1 MARARQNLGSKPMA
15 DTTTDS
21 QTAAE
26 EVEAVTA
33 TAVEQTQ
40 AVVEQTKTVS
50 AKAIDQTV
58 AAMKDTVNKA
68 ASRVE
73 ASQSQVKEGITKS
86 MKTAEEVVAFSQG
99 NVEALIKSG
108 QIWSTGL
115 QDLSKQMVTSIQA
128 SYEEAV
134 SAFKA
139 LTSVKSLKEAV
150 DLQVGLARS
159 AVEKGVT
166 ESSKYTDASFK
177 LAEQALAPISSRVTL
192 AVEKFSK
199 PV

>member
-1 MARARQNLGSKPMA
+1 MARVKQNVGSQTMA
-15 DTTTDS
+15 DVMSETQTSLDEVKAATT
-21 QTAAE
+21 
-26 EVEAVTA
+26 EAVD
-33 TAVEQTQ
+33 
-40 AVVEQTKTVS
+40 QTKAAS
-50 AKAIDQTV
+50 AKSFDQAV
-58 AAMKDTVNKA
+58 AAMKDGMTKA
-68 ASRVE
+68 TSTVE
-73 ASQSQVKEGITKS
+73 ASQLNMKEGITKT

-99 NVEALIKSG
+99 NMEALIKSG

-115 QDLSKQMVTSIQA
+115 QDISKQMASSMQA
-128 SYEEAV
+128 SYEEAM

-159 AVEKGVT
+159 AVEKSVT

-192 AVEKFSK
+192 AVEKLSK

>member
-1 MARARQNLGSKPMA
+1 MAMARAKQNVG
-15 DTTTDS
+15 S
-21 QTAAE
+21 QTVADLTSETQSNFNEIKAATT
-26 EVEAVTA
+26 EAVDQT
-33 TAVEQTQ
+33 TAV
-40 AVVEQTKTVS
+40 S
-50 AKAIDQTV
+50 ARSFDQTV
-58 AAMKDTVNKA
+58 AAMKSGMNKA
-68 ASRVE
+68 TSTVE
-73 ASQSQVKEGITKS
+73 ASQTQMKEGFTKT

-99 NVEALIKSG
+99 NMEALIKSS

-115 QDLSKQMVTSIQA
+115 QDISKQMASSMQA
-128 SYEEAV
+128 SYEEAM

-159 AVEKGVT
+159 AVEKSVT

-177 LAEQALAPISSRVTL
+177 LAEQAMAPLSSRVTL

>member
-1 MARARQNLGSKPMA
+1 MARVKQNVGSQTMA
-15 DTTTDS
+15 DLT
-21 QTAAE
+21 
-26 EVEAVTA
+26 TA
-33 TAVEQTQ
+33 TQTNLNEVK
-40 AVVEQTKTVS
+40 AATAEVVEQTKAAS
-50 AKAIDQTV
+50 AKSFDQTV
-58 AAMKDTVNKA
+58 AAMKDSMSKA
-68 ASRVE
+68 TSTVE
-73 ASQSQVKEGITKS
+73 ASQLQMKEGITKT

-99 NVEALIKSG
+99 NMEALIKSG

-115 QDLSKQMVTSIQA
+115 QDISKQMASSMQA
-128 SYEEAV
+128 SYEEAM

-159 AVEKGVT
+159 AVEKSVT

-177 LAEQALAPISSRVTL
+177 LAEQAMAPISSRVTL

-199 PV
+199 PI

>member
-1 MARARQNLGSKPMA
+1 MARGKQIVGSQAMA
-15 DTTTDS
+15 DVTTETETTTEV
-21 QTAAE
+21 QVAAS
-26 EVEAVTA
+26 EALD
-33 TAVEQTQ
+33 Q
-40 AVVEQTKTVS
+40 AKEASTKS
-50 AKAIDQTV
+50 FGQAV
-58 AAMKDTVNKA
+58 AAMKDGVSKATSTVE
-68 ASRVE
+68 V
-73 ASQSQVKEGITKS
+73 SQLQFKEGITKT

-99 NVEALIKSG
+99 NVEALIKSS

-115 QDLSKQMVTSIQA
+115 QDISKQMASSMQA

-139 LTSVKSLKEAV
+139 LTTVKSLKEAV
-150 DLQVGLARS
+150 DLQVGLTRS
-159 AVEKGVT
+159 VIEKGVT

-177 LAEQALAPISSRVTL
+177 LAEQAIAPISGRITL

>member
-1 MARARQNLGSKPMA
+1 MARAKQNVGSQAMA
-15 DTTTDS
+15 DTTNDTETVAS
-21 QTAAE
+21 
-26 EVEAVTA
+26 EVKSA
-33 TAVEQTQ
+33 TVEVLDQ
-40 AVVEQTKTVS
+40 AKVAS
-50 AKAIDQTV
+50 AKSFDQTV
-58 AAMKDTVNKA
+58 AAVKEGVTKA
-68 ASRVE
+68 TSTIE
-73 ASQSQVKEGITKS
+73 ASQQQFKEGISKT
-86 MKTAEEVVAFSQG
+86 MKTAEEVVAFGQG

-108 QIWSTGL
+108 QIWSAGV
-115 QDLSKQMVTSIQA
+115 QDISKQVASSFQA

-159 AVEKGVT
+159 AVEKSVT

>member
-1 MARARQNLGSKPMA
+1 MA
-15 DTTTDS
+15 DMTTDTENS
-21 QTAAE
+21 VN
-26 EVEAVTA
+26 EVKALTSEALD
-33 TAVEQTQ
+33 
-40 AVVEQTKTVS
+40 QTKAMS
-50 AKAIDQTV
+50 AKSFDQTV
-58 AAMKDTVNKA
+58 AAMKDNMTKA
-68 ASRVE
+68 TSTVE
-73 ASQSQVKEGITKS
+73 AGQAQFKEGITKT

-99 NVEALIKSG
+99 NMEALIKSG

-115 QDLSKQMVTSIQA
+115 QDISKQMASSMQA
-128 SYEEAV
+128 SYEEAM

-139 LTSVKSLKEAV
+139 MTSVKSLKEAV

-159 AVEKGVT
+159 VVEKGVS

-177 LAEQALAPISSRVTL
+177 LAEQAIAPISSRMTL

>member
-1 MARARQNLGSKPMA
+1 MARLKQNVGSQAMA
-15 DTTTDS
+15 NMKIETETTANEI
-21 QTAAE
+21 QA
-26 EVEAVTA
+26 A
-33 TAVEQTQ
+33 TADALDET
-40 AVVEQTKTVS
+40 S
-50 AKAIDQTV
+50 AASGRSFDHTV
-58 AAMKDTVNKA
+58 AAMKDGMSKATATV
-68 ASRVE
+68 E
-73 ASQSQVKEGITKS
+73 TSQLQFKEGITKT

-115 QDLSKQMVTSIQA
+115 QDISKQMASSLQA
-128 SYEEAV
+128 SYEETM

-159 AVEKGVT
+159 AVEKSVT

-177 LAEQALAPISSRVTL
+177 LAEQAMAPISSRVTL

>member
-1 MARARQNLGSKPMA
+1 MA
-15 DTTTDS
+15 DIT
-21 QTAAE
+21 
-26 EVEAVTA
+26 TA
-33 TAVEQTQ
+33 TENNLTEVKDATVEVVEQTQ
-40 AVVEQTKTVS
+40 AAS
-50 AKAIDQTV
+50 AKSFEQTV
-58 AAMKDTVNKA
+58 AAMKDSMSKA
-68 ASRVE
+68 TSTVE
-73 ASQSQVKEGITKS
+73 ASQLQIKEGITKT

-115 QDLSKQMVTSIQA
+115 QDISKQMASSMQA
-128 SYEEAV
+128 SYEEAM

-159 AVEKGVT
+159 AVEKSVT

-177 LAEQALAPISSRVTL
+177 LAEQAMAPISSRVTL

-199 PV
+199 PI

>member
-1 MARARQNLGSKPMA
+1 MARAKQNVG
-15 DTTTDS
+15 S
-21 QTAAE
+21 QTVADLTSETQSNFNEIKAATT
-26 EVEAVTA
+26 EAVDQT
-33 TAVEQTQ
+33 TAV
-40 AVVEQTKTVS
+40 S
-50 AKAIDQTV
+50 ARSFDQTV
-58 AAMKDTVNKA
+58 AAMKNGMNKA
-68 ASRVE
+68 TSTVE
-73 ASQSQVKEGITKS
+73 ASQTQMKEGFTKT

-99 NVEALIKSG
+99 NMEALIKSS

-115 QDLSKQMVTSIQA
+115 QDISKQMASSMQA
-128 SYEEAV
+128 SYEEAM

-159 AVEKGVT
+159 AVEKSVT

-177 LAEQALAPISSRVTL
+177 LAEQAMAPLSSRVTL